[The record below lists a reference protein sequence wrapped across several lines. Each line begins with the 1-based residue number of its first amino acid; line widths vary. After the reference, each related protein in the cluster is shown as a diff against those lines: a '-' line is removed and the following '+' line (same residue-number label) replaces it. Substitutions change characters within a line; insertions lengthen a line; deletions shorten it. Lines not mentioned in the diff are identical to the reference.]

1 MKRSRI
7 ATISLAVGLAAAFAV
22 VGSAPANGQATLGVL
37 YALNWSGG
45 KLSSID
51 PATAVMTEVYQTSPA
66 IGGSAAMY
74 VDPVSLQLV
83 VPTWGTSPWPVYSID
98 PAAGSQTLVTA
109 TAKKTTAAAVTPSEN
124 YVAYD
129 IAGLSTGP
137 SQLAT
142 IVSSTGAIT
151 DVAALTLISAPV
163 RVSALA
169 YCSGTLYGFTYSDNE
184 SVFEVN
190 QTTGVLTRLSTG
202 VLTSGTILAADC
214 TDEGTL
220 YAVDGSKLYKSSSA
234 TVPLTS
240 VASLSGSFTGS
251 LETMAVASTG
261 SAPPAPAAAPLP
273 DTGFGVETALVTGL
287 VAAALTAAGIVLVT
301 RRRARA

>member
-7 ATISLAVGLAAAFAV
+7 ASISVAVGLAAGFAV

-37 YALNWSGG
+37 YGLSWTGG
-45 KLSSID
+45 NLSSIN
-51 PATAVMTEVYQTSPA
+51 PATAVMTTVYQTAPV
-66 IGGSAAMY
+66 IEESAGMY

-98 PAAGSQTLVTA
+98 PAAGSQTVVTA
-109 TAKKTTAAAVTPSEN
+109 TAKKITAAAVTPSEN

-129 IAGLSTGP
+129 IAGVGTGP

-142 IVSSTGAIT
+142 IVSSTGAVT

-169 YCSGTLYGFTYSDNE
+169 YCSGTLYGFTYNDNE

-202 VLTSGTILAADC
+202 VLPETIFAADC
-214 TDEGTL
+214 TDDGTL
-220 YAVDGSKLYKSSSA
+220 YAVDGYRLYKSSSA
-234 TVPLTS
+234 TVPLTL
-240 VASLSGSFTGS
+240 VASLSGSFGGI

-261 SAPPAPAAAPLP
+261 GAGPKLP
-273 DTGFGVETALVTGL
+273 DTGFGVETAAITALI
-287 VAAALTAAGIVLVT
+287 AAALTAAGLVLVT